1 LFDKKILR
9 SQDYFIKQFLQK
21 KLEESLRDSK
31 VVAHPCKKIMA
42 VTTALTSLAN
52 ECKKLIGDKS
62 LRDSKVV
69 ASNILVEAD
78 ITYYKNE
85 C

>member
-1 LFDKKILR
+1 
-9 SQDYFIKQFLQK
+9 
-21 KLEESLRDSK
+21 
-31 VVAHPCKKIMA
+31 MA

-52 ECKKLIGDKS
+52 ECKKLTGDKS

-78 ITYYKNE
+78 ITYYKNV